1 MMRWRLGV
9 VAWHSCEPTQE
20 ARERGDDT
28 IPLAFSG
35 PHNEIPYNKGPK
47 VPTAVSL
54 PSPSMDGG
62 LFAVGSRRLQREEAP
77 KMSGIRQTWRVC
89 VTMLRVGALL
99 PILLGA
105 FLADPHVAPAP
116 THTISGARNHVTP

>member
-1 MMRWRLGV
+1 MMRWRIGV

-35 PHNEIPYNKGPK
+35 PHNEIPYNKGTK

-54 PSPSMDGG
+54 PSTSMDGG
-62 LFAVGSRRLQREEAP
+62 LFAVGSRRLQREEAT
-77 KMSGIRQTWRVC
+77 KMSGIRQPWRVG
-89 VTMLRVGALL
+89 VTMPRRGALL
-99 PILLGA
+99 PILLVA
-105 FLADPHVAPAP
+105 FLPIPPTPAK
-116 THTISGARNHVTP
+116 RRV